1 MVLIVNLNRHP
12 GFSFP
17 LSFCFLV
24 VCVLSCASLCEST
37 RSHCSLDLS
46 AAWVIPDQIC
56 FTSLLFCT
64 HSDPAHGMQ
73 LNASYLSSLWLSHSV
88 FVCFLYLFF
97 FLLVLI
103 LCKRNSCSKQF
114 LNRLWDCIIE
124 LGRPFG
130 PPCRASTAIPFQP
143 FRTANV
149 GLDVILTR
157 MLG

>member
-97 FLLVLI
+97 FFT
-103 LCKRNSCSKQF
+103 CSYPLQTEQ
-114 LNRLWDCIIE
+114 LQQTISE
-124 LGRPFG
+124 PF
-130 PPCRASTAIPFQP
+130 
-143 FRTANV
+143 V
-149 GLDVILTR
+149 GLHHRARAPVWTAVQGLHSNPLSAFQD
-157 MLG
+157 G